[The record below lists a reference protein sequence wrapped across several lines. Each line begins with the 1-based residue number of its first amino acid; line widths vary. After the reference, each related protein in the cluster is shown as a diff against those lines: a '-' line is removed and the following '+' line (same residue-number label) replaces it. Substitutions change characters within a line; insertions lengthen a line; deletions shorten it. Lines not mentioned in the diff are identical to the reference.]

1 MGEAGSHLEF
11 GDCLSEP
18 QGMINVFSMLPVTV
32 KHSST
37 TSELWQLLFFSWP
50 NKI

>member
-11 GDCLSEP
+11 GDCLSQP
-18 QGMINVFSMLPVTV
+18 QGMINAFSLLPVTV

-37 TSELWQLLFFSWP
+37 TSELRQLLFFFFLA
-50 NKI
+50 K